1 MPVAGKW
8 LGVTV
13 SGVDEFSRVKVCNI
27 EIAGWRRWR
36 YVPLFLVII
45 GTVLRWVGVLD

>member
-1 MPVAGKW
+1 MPLAGKR

-13 SGVDEFSRVKVCNI
+13 SGIDEFSRAAVRNI
-27 EIAGWRRWR
+27 EIAGWSRWC

-45 GTVLRWVGVLD
+45 GTVLRWIGVLN

>member
-1 MPVAGKW
+1 MPLAGKR

-13 SGVDEFSRVKVCNI
+13 SGVDEFLRATVCNI
-27 EIAGWRRWR
+27 EIAGWPWWC

-45 GTVLRWVGVLD
+45 GTVLHWLEVLD